1 MERDAGV
8 FDFCRRIVEDG
19 KLTEDEVYGLSDF
32 INEQV
37 NDCSNAA
44 GKWPTCIV
52 LEPLKE
58 VWSDGALDG
67 KELKKLAEILVS
79 IVYNSELESSGKV
92 NGNFAKKC
100 PHCDRVLMTSIIP
113 RCSWCGAVLKENER
127 YQASE
132 DWLTSKKVEDAWEDV
147 LSEKKATCYNK
158 WFGRLYAG
166 PRIGDSTYNRRF
178 DDDEWNIF
186 DWQHGYD

>member
-1 MERDAGV
+1 MIKLLVVGYFGSQISYRITKIASRLQKKPSKQKNRFHMERDAGV

-37 NDCSNAA
+37 NDCSNAV

-79 IVYNSELESSGKV
+79 IV
-92 NGNFAKKC
+92 
-100 PHCDRVLMTSIIP
+100 
-113 RCSWCGAVLKENER
+113 
-127 YQASE
+127 
-132 DWLTSKKVEDAWEDV
+132 
-147 LSEKKATCYNK
+147 
-158 WFGRLYAG
+158 
-166 PRIGDSTYNRRF
+166 
-178 DDDEWNIF
+178 
-186 DWQHGYD
+186 